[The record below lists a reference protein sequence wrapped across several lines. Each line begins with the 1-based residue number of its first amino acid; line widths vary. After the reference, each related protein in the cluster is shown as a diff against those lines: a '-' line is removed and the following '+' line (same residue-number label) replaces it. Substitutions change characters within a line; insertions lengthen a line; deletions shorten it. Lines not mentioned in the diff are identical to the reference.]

1 MKKINSKFTFLLKKI
16 FPVFWLF
23 ILLTMLI
30 VVLTQKQSI
39 ESIIIGSMM
48 TFLMAFI
55 GVLVYKCLLSNLID
69 EVFLDGDV
77 LIFKNSGEQIRLNLT
92 DIIDY
97 KYQRHMNPHKVTLI
111 TRQPTKL
118 GKQLMFLA
126 PTTFVPFKK
135 NEGIMKLLEQLNK
148 EKTSGHK

>member
-16 FPVFWLF
+16 FPVFWLL
-23 ILLTMLI
+23 ILLTMFI

-39 ESIIIGSMM
+39 EAMIVGSMM
-48 TFLMAFI
+48 TFLMAVI
-55 GVLVYKCLLSNLID
+55 GVLVYKYLLSNLID

-97 KYQRHMNPHKVTLI
+97 KYQRHMNPHKVTLT
-111 TRQPTKL
+111 TRQHTKL

-126 PTTFVPFKK
+126 PINYVPFKK
-135 NEGIMKLLEQLNK
+135 NEDIMKLLRQINNG
-148 EKTSGHK
+148 TTD